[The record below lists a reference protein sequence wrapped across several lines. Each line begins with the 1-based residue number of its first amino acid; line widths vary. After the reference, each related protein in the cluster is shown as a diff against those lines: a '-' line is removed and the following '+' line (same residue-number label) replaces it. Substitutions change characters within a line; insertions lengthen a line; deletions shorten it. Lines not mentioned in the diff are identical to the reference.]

1 MNRSDKFIVL
11 TWVICIVIAATLTSV
26 VLKVLFDIDAT
37 PVFFISLVAFSAAPF
52 IGES

>member
-11 TWVICIVIAATLTSV
+11 TWIICIVIAATLTSV
-26 VLKVLFDIDAT
+26 VLRALFGIDAV
-37 PVFFISLVAFSAAPF
+37 PVFFISLVVFSTAPF